1 MKLKHILI
9 LLLVVLTSVLI
20 VACSE
25 MESLPDAMSLDS
37 SIRAMIKS
45 KGADYDFIN
54 DEEYMA
60 KMHQLANLFIE
71 EDYIKKEHYR
81 IGNLDE
87 DNIPELVVFRERN
100 PENVDDQG
108 YLEVY
113 GFITDKYQLLDRVPM
128 NYDNTNYNMV
138 VGKLGPDQ
146 NGILMHNQVGSQSGI
161 TYGFVLNGTK
171 LKNILNENKINLV
184 SINTYNQIR
193 DIDKDGVLEFSIY
206 AMDPESLD
214 QSIENSD
221 KIEYWYKWDG
231 KDGARLVKYSRFRND
246 NHLASTDAEIVKGS
260 AEDDTV
266 DDSAEEAPNDLD
278 DVLSGEVDGSSEE
291 ESEIFQKAKDLLI
304 ADRPNFKTYLEKKK
318 DSLSKKEISLL
329 LDEYFDLMTA
339 EAKAKNLVLRNLL
352 SKYKIEDN
360 SRYLFDKYELTLER
374 LNDPVYLKREKV
386 LTSEPELKNHLI
398 GNLKLGYILVE
409 DKGSYSYTI
418 DYQSF
423 LNSFGDNI
431 YRELRDYY
439 RILAQSIK
447 EPYMK
452 NGSLLVSRD
461 KLANRL
467 VLIDNFRMTY
477 PYSEFIDGLD
487 PIYNDY
493 LTALLYG
500 SEKNPVFDGKTN
512 PIDSEV
518 LQEFK
523 EISEKYIDTNLG
535 DIVAEYIQEIEKNNL
550 QISEAIRE
558 KLVRHFR

>member
-1 MKLKHILI
+1 
-9 LLLVVLTSVLI
+9 
-20 VACSE
+20 
-25 MESLPDAMSLDS
+25 
-37 SIRAMIKS
+37 
-45 KGADYDFIN
+45 
-54 DEEYMA
+54 
-60 KMHQLANLFIE
+60 
-71 EDYIKKEHYR
+71 
-81 IGNLDE
+81 
-87 DNIPELVVFRERN
+87 
-100 PENVDDQG
+100 
-108 YLEVY
+108 
-113 GFITDKYQLLDRVPM
+113 
-128 NYDNTNYNMV
+128 
-138 VGKLGPDQ
+138 
-146 NGILMHNQVGSQSGI
+146 
-161 TYGFVLNGTK
+161 
-171 LKNILNENKINLV
+171 
-184 SINTYNQIR
+184 
-193 DIDKDGVLEFSIY
+193 
-206 AMDPESLD
+206 
-214 QSIENSD
+214 
-221 KIEYWYKWDG
+221 
-231 KDGARLVKYSRFRND
+231 
-246 NHLASTDAEIVKGS
+246 
-260 AEDDTV
+260 
-266 DDSAEEAPNDLD
+266 
-278 DVLSGEVDGSSEE
+278 
-291 ESEIFQKAKDLLI
+291 
-304 ADRPNFKTYLEKKK
+304 
-318 DSLSKKEISLL
+318 
-329 LDEYFDLMTA
+329 
-339 EAKAKNLVLRNLL
+339 
-352 SKYKIEDN
+352 
-360 SRYLFDKYELTLER
+360 LER

-409 DKGSYSYTI
+409 DKGSYAYTI

-477 PYSEFIDGLD
+477 PYSEFIDGLE

-512 PIDSEV
+512 LIDSEV